1 MSDVQKDIGSS
12 RLKEYLIVSA
22 AYLVIIIYLTFPL
35 IVNIDRVVISSTGEM
50 PYWQAWFFWWFKHA
64 ITVLHQSPFITD
76 YQFYPNGSNML
87 LGGGSIPVAL
97 ISIPLQFFV
106 SPTTNL
112 NIFYLLSYPFTGLG
126 MYILLR
132 YLTGCKLA
140 SFIGGIIFAFNP
152 MMIYQG
158 TMNQLHWQAAG
169 GIPLYILFFIKMLRE
184 KDERAAFVAGL
195 WSTFNAVNNLYHLVF
210 CLIFSVIYWLY
221 FVGIVNWRK
230 GISKEYLKLYGLLIG
245 TFLITNSLMI
255 FNVLREIS
263 LHGDYTS
270 VSIWIHGGAISQSA
284 DLLGFLLPS
293 FQNPYLG
300 FIIKSV
306 MAGNKSLYVVFLG
319 YTVVGLAAFI
329 AIKRWKDREIRFW
342 VYAAAIFL
350 ILALGPVLHFN
361 GRETLNISGSE
372 YYIYLPGYLT
382 YYLPL
387 LKGIRGP
394 LAYGMMVYFSLSI
407 LIGYALA
414 YLFVSDPQLEPVI
427 KNRKN
432 RIIVASTVFSL
443 IMFEYMGYPG
453 PFQVMETPK
462 IYEIVGKD
470 KEASTLLELPFG
482 VTDSVTRLMWADPNP
497 GKLLHYQITHKKKV
511 FHGIQGRIPKENLD
525 FYLTTPVIRSM
536 FYINQIVYSD
546 MPKEQQKY
554 EVEQLIKFDKD
565 VGMKVLRE
573 YNVKYITL
581 YPPFSF
587 TGSIAEE
594 YITKVFNVE
603 KIATIDGITLYG
615 VQ

>member
-1 MSDVQKDIGSS
+1 MSEYRKDRGL
-12 RLKEYLIVSA
+12 RLGEYFLVSA
-22 AYLVIIIYLTFPL
+22 VYLGIIMYLTYPL
-35 IVNIDRVVISSTGEM
+35 ILNINKVVISSTGEM
-50 PYWQAWFFWWFKHA
+50 AYWQAWFFWWFKYA
-64 ITVLHQSPFITD
+64 LTELHQNPFITD
-76 YQFYPNGSNML
+76 YQFYPNGSNIL
-87 LGGGSIPVAL
+87 TSGATFIVAIL
-97 ISIPLQFFV
+97 SLPIQFFV

-132 YLTGCKLA
+132 DLTGCKLA

-152 MMIYQG
+152 IMIYQG
-158 TMNQLHWQAAG
+158 TMNQLHCQIYAG
-169 GIPLYILFFIKMLRE
+169 VPLYILFFIRMLKE
-184 KDERAAFVAGL
+184 GDKKAAVWAGL
-195 WSTFNAVNNLYHLVF
+195 WTTFNAMNNLYSMVF
-210 CLIFSVIYWLY
+210 CLIFSLVYWLY
-221 FVGIVNWRK
+221 FIGIVNWRK
-230 GISKEYLKLYGLLIG
+230 GVSKEYLKLYGLLIG

-255 FNVLREIS
+255 FNVLREII

-284 DLLGFLLPS
+284 DLLGFFLPS
-293 FQNPYLG
+293 FQNPFLG
-300 FIIKSV
+300 SILKSV
-306 MAGNKSLYVVFLG
+306 MAGNKSLYVVYLG
-319 YTVVGLAAFI
+319 YTAVGLSAFI
-329 AIKRWKDREIRFW
+329 ALKKWKEREIRFW
-342 VYAAAIFL
+342 IYTAVFFFV
-350 ILALGPVLHFN
+350 LALGPILHIN
-361 GRETLNISGSE
+361 GRETFNIFGSD
-372 YYIYLPGYLT
+372 YYLYLPGYLT

-394 LAYGMMVYFSLSI
+394 ISYGMMVYLSLSI
-407 LIGYALA
+407 LTGYALA
-414 YLFVSDPQLEPVI
+414 QLFVGSQEKPPSI
-427 KNRKN
+427 ASRRN
-432 RIIVASTVFSL
+432 RIIATAAIFSL

-462 IYEIVGKD
+462 VYEIIGKD